1 MTLIELMVVVV
12 SIGILALIAVPRF
25 AGSTEQAFDAVMAAD
40 LRNLANAQE
49 AYVSEF
55 KTVGGPTSAGTI
67 LNDNGELRWRP
78 VAGVRVD
85 APGTTI
91 TATFW
96 RVQLARTGTT
106 PACTATGDDG
116 SAAAS
121 AASASAATDNTAC
134 TR

>member
-25 AGSTEQAFDAVMAAD
+25 AGSTEQAFDAVMTAD

-55 KTVGGPTSAGTI
+55 KTYGGPTSAGT
-67 LNDNGELRWRP
+67 
-78 VAGVRVD
+78 
-85 APGTTI
+85 
-91 TATFW
+91 
-96 RVQLARTGTT
+96 T
-106 PACTATGDDG
+106 PACTARGDDG